1 MSKEKKSIDN
11 KVDNK
16 KTEIKKKSSYSKKKK
31 GKKI

>member
-16 KTEIKKKSSYSKKKK
+16 KTEIKKKVLTQRKKKV
-31 GKKI
+31 KKI